1 MLSSEETRKM
11 QTNEALVEA
20 LQREG
25 EGEWQGLVRR
35 LAELEGREEAR
46 LKEWEREGLQAI
58 FRVGRRWL
66 GVVLAWRTGGRRTK
80 RRPPIATARV
90 ASGSGWWAG
99 GRSGC

>member
-25 EGEWQGLVRR
+25 EGELQGLVRR

-46 LKEWEREGLQAI
+46 LKEWEREVLQAI
-58 FRVGRRWL
+58 FRVGR
-66 GVVLAWRTGGRRTK
+66 
-80 RRPPIATARV
+80 
-90 ASGSGWWAG
+90 
-99 GRSGC
+99 